1 MVLAHLFVAAIL
13 VMYTYLYS
21 PTVCFVPLLKYFI
34 KKPPCT
40 KPIPQNIWPKTNG
53 ETNLEMQNYFDAGN
67 GLIIHDDKK
76 DTGNN
81 SDNQRQ
87 KCVLAYFYLFKSK
100 FMSFSRT
107 ASPNESRAD
116 TLRKYAIFIPYYSLF
131 TLKS

>member
-87 KCVLAYFYLFKSK
+87 KCVLAY
-100 FMSFSRT
+100 
-107 ASPNESRAD
+107 
-116 TLRKYAIFIPYYSLF
+116 IFIFSNPNLCLFHEPLVPMKVELIHCASMQYSFHIILF
-131 TLKS
+131 LP